1 MLSLPSNPRTTQP
14 PPCPR
19 KRVFSHFCASFLF
32 WLPPFMVL
40 APSPSSNKRAVGRLR
55 AEFPI
60 SALPERII
68 VASLHFVQWQASDFS
83 SKRVWLLV
91 CRNGFD
97 LLLRLLVLAFPHR
110 CVLHTPIRVFH
121 FFIKGGARLFG
132 FLRGDD
138 RNWLFL
144 LSDPSVFEERVLFLH
159 LKLAACPCPV
169 LVLTPLRTA
178 FLLP

>member
-91 CRNGFD
+91 CRNDFD

-110 CVLHTPIRVFH
+110 RVLHTLIRVFTSL
-121 FFIKGGARLFG
+121 KGA
-132 FLRGDD
+132 
-138 RNWLFL
+138 
-144 LSDPSVFEERVLFLH
+144 
-159 LKLAACPCPV
+159 LAFSAFSAGMIGICFSCSA
-169 LVLTPLRTA
+169 TPLFSTNESISFSLTDSQTSLA
-178 FLLP
+178 HNFLSW